1 MPNPGSWEKGMMMM
15 MMMLTNLTSLQI
27 INQPEQID
35 YSISTP
41 TARLA

>member
-15 MMMLTNLTSLQI
+15 MMMNPTSLQI
-27 INQPEQID
+27 INQPEEID

>member
-15 MMMLTNLTSLQI
+15 MNLTSLQI
-27 INQPEQID
+27 INQPEEID